1 MPSEDLVPLL
11 PLILATVL
19 GMFVYY
25 ILPCIMSSKMTNM
38 SKISDITKQA
48 GAELCQAQDQLGLPA
63 EAKLIF
69 EVVYNLGCAA
79 EDI

>member
-1 MPSEDLVPLL
+1 MTTPSV
-11 PLILATVL
+11 VL
-19 GMFVYY
+19 NSGG
-25 ILPCIMSSKMTNM
+25 K
-38 SKISDITKQA
+38 KKQQEKKQA

-63 EAKLIF
+63 EAKLIL